1 MSNDDYNE
9 ELYAENAWLRHAEQG
24 NPDTWA
30 DEDRERMTEA
40 LGYGPPP
47 GN

>member
-1 MSNDDYNE
+1 MTDYE
-9 ELYAENAWLRHAEQG
+9 DERYAEGAWLRAAESG

-30 DEDRERMTEA
+30 DEERERTIDA

-47 GN
+47 GY